1 MQIQNKVRRKRIDA
15 TTYVNKTTNKTLA
28 EEVGDFNVTSINM
41 VEGDLVKIDNKNYV
55 TIDSNAIAYLEKYFP
70 DVYIGKIMKMCRMV
84 DGIYNLI
91 VDDNRLPHTK
101 ASLAKALD
109 YSRNKHLDFLNFLY
123 EKSIIDY
130 RVTYDENIKA
140 SRIAGIILN
149 PTLARRT
156 KFIHQ
161 DSVKPFKDLRNIK
174 M

>member
-1 MQIQNKVRRKRIDA
+1 MDRHGN
-15 TTYVNKTTNKTLA
+15 
-28 EEVGDFNVTSINM
+28 
-41 VEGDLVKIDNKNYV
+41 
-55 TIDSNAIAYLEKYFP
+55 
-70 DVYIGKIMKMCRMV
+70 
-84 DGIYNLI
+84 
-91 VDDNRLPHTK
+91 